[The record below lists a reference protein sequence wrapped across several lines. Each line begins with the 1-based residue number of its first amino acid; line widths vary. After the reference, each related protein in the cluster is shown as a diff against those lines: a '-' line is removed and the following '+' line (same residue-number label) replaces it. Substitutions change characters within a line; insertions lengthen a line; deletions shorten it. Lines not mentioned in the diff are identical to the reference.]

1 MAKYQV
7 EFKHIE
13 ETTYTGWVEAD
24 SSEEAYKMVKDEPF
38 DISKLEETNI
48 QGLEVIDI
56 YVEREN

>member
-13 ETTYTGWVEAD
+13 EITYTGWVEAD
-24 SSEEAYKMVKDEPF
+24 SDKEAYQMVKDEPF
-38 DISKLEETNI
+38 DINKLEETNI

-56 YVEREN
+56 YVEKV